1 MFCVICV
8 GQACA
13 LVSIPVKSV
22 ERAYLVASSPYM
34 AYYAAAL
41 LADVVVFAQFAVYGR
56 SPPPEIG
63 GEAAGIASAP
73 LDHAALVSAATPA

>member
-22 ERAYLVASSPYM
+22 DRAYLVASSPYM

-41 LADVVVFAQFAVYGR
+41 LADVVVFAQFAVYRR
-56 SPPPEIG
+56 SPPPRIG
-63 GEAAGIASAP
+63 GEAAIASAP
-73 LDHAALVSAATPA
+73 LGHAAPVASSVQA